1 MCHLVIIVVKMCK
14 MRSSLKK
21 KDKDPKLI
29 NEQIESLLRLG
40 VYKSQTQEYAYSKDF
55 ENLLEKGAFGPRRM
69 FA

>member
-1 MCHLVIIVVKMCK
+1 

-40 VYKSQTQEYAYSKDF
+40 VYKSQTQEYAFSKDF